1 MMDQKNY
8 RADLRDIS
16 QALSNL
22 MADLEDVRDDVSD
35 RMEET
40 PADDSLRAD
49 RDRIDVALEKL
60 VQAADLLEEE

>member
-8 RADLRDIS
+8 RADLRDIA
-16 QALSNL
+16 QALSDL

-49 RDRIDVALEKL
+49 RDRIDAVLEKL
-60 VQAADLLEEE
+60 VQAADLLENE

>member
-16 QALSNL
+16 QALSDL

-40 PADDSLRAD
+40 PADDSLRTD
-49 RDRIDVALEKL
+49 RDRIDAVLEKL
-60 VQAADLLEEE
+60 VQAADLLENE

>member
-16 QALSNL
+16 QALSDL

-49 RDRIDVALEKL
+49 RDRIDEVLEKL
-60 VQAADLLEEE
+60 VQAADLLENE